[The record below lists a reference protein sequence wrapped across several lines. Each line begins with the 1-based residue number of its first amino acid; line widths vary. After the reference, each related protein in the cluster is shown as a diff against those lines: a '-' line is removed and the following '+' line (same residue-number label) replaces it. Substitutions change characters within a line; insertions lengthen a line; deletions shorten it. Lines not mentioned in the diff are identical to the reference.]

1 MWFLHYIILH
11 RHRKCNN
18 NFSHDNHIFV
28 FFTKKCDFS
37 GGGSFAGYNIYYKV
51 LNINYRALTMA
62 RGQMRAAAFQMLI
75 MNVKVMLFLKITNL

>member
-1 MWFLHYIILH
+1 MTIIFSYFLQ
-11 RHRKCNN
+11 KNV
-18 NFSHDNHIFV
+18 IFQ
-28 FFTKKCDFS
+28 

-75 MNVKVMLFLKITNL
+75 INVKVMLFLKITNL